1 MRRGAVFVYTDLVE
15 VVEYN
20 ILMLWQKKIPTI
32 SKRAKE
38 TQFSP
43 IRKFV
48 PLLEEVKKRGIKV
61 FELHIGQPDL
71 VTPDEIL
78 KRIKSFNGKILD
90 YTPSPGILETRFAWQ
105 KYYKSVGINFDF
117 SEIIVTI
124 GGSEAIF
131 FAFATICSPGEEII
145 VFEPFYTNYNGYASM
160 AGIRLIPLKTIA
172 ETGFHLPNKE
182 TIESKISK
190 KTRGIIICNPNN
202 PTGTVYKKEEL
213 MMVAKIA
220 KKYNLFILSDETY
233 REFVYDMEKHYSMM
247 DFSDIRDRVV
257 LLDSISKR
265 FNACG
270 SRIGCLASKNKE
282 IIEGA
287 TKFAQA
293 RLSSPTIEQLAAIP
307 LLENSKQY
315 TKKNAGEYKKR
326 RNAVF
331 EAIQKIPNIVC
342 LKPKGAFYM
351 IVKLPIRDSDHFAK
365 WLLSEFSWEGKTVMV
380 APAAGFYATK
390 NLGRDE
396 IRIAFV
402 LSSSELKEAM
412 KVFKKGLEAYLRLFG
427 RTK

>member
-1 MRRGAVFVYTDLVE
+1 MVKR
-15 VVEYN
+15 
-20 ILMLWQKKIPTI
+20 ILTI
-32 SKRAKE
+32 SKRARE

-48 PLLEEVKKRGIKV
+48 PLLEEVKKRGIDV
-61 FELHIGQPDL
+61 LELHIGQPDL

-78 KRIKSFNGKILD
+78 KRIKNFNDKILS
-90 YTPSPGILETRFAWQ
+90 YTPSPGISETRRAWQ
-105 KYYKSVGINFDF
+105 KYYESVGINFDV

-160 AGIRLIPLKTIA
+160 AGIRLVPLRTFA
-172 ETGFHLPNKE
+172 ETGFHLPNKKI
-182 TIESKISK
+182 IENKISK
-190 KTRGIIICNPNN
+190 KTRGILICNPNN
-202 PTGTVYKKEEL
+202 PTGTVYKKKEL
-213 MMVAKIA
+213 MMIA
-220 KKYNLFILSDETY
+220 AIAEKHNLFILSDETY
-233 REFVYDMEKHYSMM
+233 REFVYDGEKHYSMM
-247 DFSDIRDRVV
+247 DFPNIRNRIV

-282 IIEGA
+282 IIESA

-293 RLSSPTIEQLAAIP
+293 RLSAPTIEQIAAVP

-315 TKKNAGEYKKR
+315 TKKIAGEYKKR

-331 EAIQKIPNIVC
+331 EAIRRIPDIVC

-351 IVKLPIRDSDHFAK
+351 IIKLPIRNSEHFTN
-365 WLLSEFSWEGKTVMV
+365 WLLAEFSLRGKAIMV

-390 NLGRDE
+390 NLGKDE

-402 LSSSELKEAM
+402 LSCQKLREAM
-412 KVFKKGLEAYLRLFG
+412 EILKKGLEKYLYTFS
-427 RTK
+427 KPK

>member
-1 MRRGAVFVYTDLVE
+1 MV
-15 VVEYN
+15 
-20 ILMLWQKKIPTI
+20 KKILTI

-48 PLLEEVKKRGIKV
+48 PLLEEVKKRGIDV
-61 FELHIGQPDL
+61 LELHIGQPDL
-71 VTPDEIL
+71 ITPDEIL
-78 KRIKSFNGKILD
+78 KRIRNFNDKILS
-90 YTPSPGILETRFAWQ
+90 YTPSPGILETRHAWQ
-105 KYYKSVGINFDF
+105 KYYKSVGINFDV
-117 SEIIVTI
+117 SDIIVTI

-160 AGIRLIPLKTIA
+160 TGIRLIPLRTFA
-172 ETGFHLPNKE
+172 ETGFHFPNKR
-182 TIESKISK
+182 TIENKINK
-190 KTRGIIICNPNN
+190 KTRGILICNPNN
-202 PTGTVYKKEEL
+202 PTGTVYKKKEL
-213 MMVAKIA
+213 IMIA
-220 KKYNLFILSDETY
+220 AIAEKHNLFILSDETY
-233 REFVYDMEKHYSMM
+233 REFVYDGEKHYSMM
-247 DFSDIRDRVV
+247 DFPNIRDRVV

-282 IIEGA
+282 IIESA

-293 RLSSPTIEQLAAIP
+293 RLSAPTIEQIAAVP

-315 TKKNAGEYKKR
+315 TKKIAGEYKKR
-326 RNAVF
+326 RNVVF

-342 LKPKGAFYM
+342 LKPKGAFY
-351 IVKLPIRDSDHFAK
+351 IIIKLPVRNSEHFTN
-365 WLLSEFSWEGKTVMV
+365 WLLAEFSLRGKAIMV

-390 NLGRDE
+390 NLGKDE

-402 LSSSELKEAM
+402 LSCQKLREAM
-412 KVFKKGLEAYLRLFG
+412 EILKKGLEKYLRLFG